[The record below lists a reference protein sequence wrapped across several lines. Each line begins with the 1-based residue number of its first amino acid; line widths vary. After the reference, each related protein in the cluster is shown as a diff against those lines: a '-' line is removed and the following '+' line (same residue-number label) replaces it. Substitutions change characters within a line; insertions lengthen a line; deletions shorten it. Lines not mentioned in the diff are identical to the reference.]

1 MERQMTQLD
10 KESYLKKMKNKII
23 NQEVIHLI
31 EEDLDKGLT
40 ASEIDDY
47 ATRGL
52 NLQQMKAVSAMYHKK
67 FPIGVIATIGGL
79 NVDAEKMLVATQ
91 LYENGVAI
99 EDIET
104 ALGGTKTAHD
114 MRIAFSNVLSKV
126 QEGLAITED
135 AVKEAEKED
144 SKKEE
149 RPAYVAELL
158 EQLKSVVQKINYQDE
173 RYDAFNEKLKE
184 FETAK
189 RDEVVEKNLT
199 SLNEKLEKENRE
211 LSEQLAGKQ
220 DEIAKG
226 LQTVSKLRSEIDKI
240 REEKNKM
247 EEKVNRL
254 TEENEQIAREQK
266 AKGQET
272 ESEENVSQAE
282 KRVDAS
288 YKESVQ
294 NEERLTEQRMQD
306 KSQILPPVKEGAI
319 PVYYT
324 LTMVNGNKVISNSDI
339 EIMSRKPSVFE
350 SIMSKFAFKKKSHK
364 NLIQLVINKELSA
377 EQVNE
382 IRGGMEKGLDEE
394 QLEIIINKNLSPEK
408 IRSIVGFAALQNS
421 LKAERGGC

>member
-1 MERQMTQLD
+1 MERQKMSD
-10 KESYLKKMKNKII
+10 VDREKYLSMVKMKISDPK
-23 NQEVIHLI
+23 VIALI
-31 EEDLDKGLT
+31 EDDIEHGLS
-40 ASEIDDY
+40 AKEIDDY
-47 ATRGL
+47 ADRRL
-52 NLQQMKAVSAMYHKK
+52 KYEQQKVISEMYRKE
-67 FPIGVIATIGGL
+67 FPKTVVGAIGRS
-79 NVDAEKMLVATQ
+79 DMSAEKMRVAMELYEKNVNINEIKKLMAEAATARDMREAFNSALTHVQKQIANEPQSVSEEPITKEQESELLVAVRALADSIQSSSGNYEAIQQMLKQMETIQ
-91 LYENGVAI
+91 LDE
-99 EDIET
+99 
-104 ALGGTKTAHD
+104 
-114 MRIAFSNVLSKV
+114 
-126 QEGLAITED
+126 
-135 AVKEAEKED
+135 AV
-144 SKKEE
+144 
-149 RPAYVAELL
+149 
-158 EQLKSVVQKINYQDE
+158 
-173 RYDAFNEKLKE
+173 
-184 FETAK
+184 T
-189 RDEVVEKNLT
+189 KNLT

-272 ESEENVSQAE
+272 ESEENVLQAE

-294 NEERLTEQRMQD
+294 NEERLAEQRMQD